1 MTKKMDDD
9 RIINHVETIWNGGE
23 RILAGKR
30 ASEYIFGSSKKP
42 NEKLQDAIIE
52 RVPGIREYIVAPYS
66 APVENVPDHG
76 GNPLSD
82 QPEARAPSTGEAN
95 LSDNKGKEEQNEID
109 KALEAGRKAREKA
122 DMPKDVDQGGSTM
135 LNPPEGNGVKPSGK
149 P

>member
-9 RIINHVETIWNGGE
+9 RIINHVKQTFDGGE

-42 NEKLQDAIIE
+42 NEKLQNAIIE

-82 QPEARAPSTGEAN
+82 QPEAKAPAMGEAN
-95 LSDNKGKEEQNEID
+95 LSDNRGKAEQNAID
-109 KALEAGRKAREKA
+109 KALEAGRKQREKA
-122 DMPKDVDQGGSTM
+122 DIDKDLDHTGSTK
-135 LNPPEGNGVKPSGK
+135 LNPGEEARGDTSKKP
-149 P
+149 